1 MGRAFSFASP
11 QDWSRMDEFKFF
23 KTFKE
28 RGEWAELRF
37 MAEAMRHGYKVL
49 KPWGE
54 SSPFDVALYFGSRI
68 VRVQVKSTSSRMDT
82 GYFCQFTSNPKRP
95 YTLDMIDF
103 FAAYVIPQDVWYLI
117 PAPVLLG
124 KVRKEHIAL
133 CPMQWIRANSYHYES
148 YREAWRLLRPKPE
161 GTKPRRGGR

>member
-95 YTLDMIDF
+95 YTLDTIDF

-148 YREAWRLLRPKPE
+148 YREAWRLLRPTPE
-161 GTKPRRGGR
+161 EKKPRAR